1 MSKKTASN
9 TSEPKTMAQLLA
21 MAQNKVK
28 SFSSGQKI
36 RATVLSKNSKSVIL
50 DVGGKAEGVVAE
62 KAFIEAR
69 DLIKTLK
76 AGDEVTATVLIPETQ
91 DGTVLLSLR
100 QAAFDASWD
109 RLEKA
114 RDAGVPVAVLGK
126 GTNPSGVTVDVEG
139 VLGFIP
145 GSQLGREAA
154 KDTNGLVGKYFKA
167 LILEVDKLSNKV
179 VLSEKAVSEAED
191 IKKAKAAVAKIKE
204 GDVYD
209 GVVTTVAN
217 FGCFVKLDL
226 GKDTGTVEGLVHI
239 SELSWGKVAQTSDV
253 VREGDSVKVKVLGV
267 KDGRISLSLKQA
279 LKDPWGDAAEKYRT
293 ESKVTGKVV
302 KVSDFGIFI
311 QLEPGIEGL
320 VHITQIPP
328 GKKFTEGDE
337 IDCYIQDM
345 DTKTKKM
352 SLGLVLTSKPVGY
365 K

>member
-1 MSKKTASN
+1 MSKKTSSN
-9 TSEPKTMAQLLA
+9 SSPKTMAELLA
-21 MAQNKVK
+21 MAQHKVRA
-28 SFSSGQKI
+28 FSTGQKI
-36 RATVLSKNSKSVIL
+36 RAKVLSKNSKSVIL
-50 DVGGKAEGVVAE
+50 DVDGKGEGIVAE
-62 KAFIEAR
+62 KAFVEAR

-76 AGDEVTATVLIPETQ
+76 VGDEVTATVLVPESQ

-100 QAAFDASWD
+100 QAAFDASWG

-114 RDAGVPVAVLGK
+114 RDAGAPVAVLGK
-126 GTNPSGVTVDVEG
+126 GVNPSGVTVDVEG

-154 KDTNGLVGKYFKA
+154 KDTNSLIGKYFKA
-167 LILEVDKLSNKV
+167 VILEVDKLSNKV

-191 IKKAKAAVAKIKE
+191 IKKAKVAVAKIKE
-204 GDVYD
+204 GDVYE
-209 GVVTTVAN
+209 GEVTTVAN
-217 FGCFVKLDL
+217 FGCFVKLEL

-239 SELSWGKVAQTSDV
+239 SELSWGKVAHTSDV
-253 VREGDSVKVKVLGV
+253 VSEGDKLKVKVLGV
-267 KDGRISLSLKQA
+267 KDGRISLSIKQA
-279 LKDPWGDAAEKYRT
+279 LKDPWGEVEEKYKV

-302 KVSDFGIFI
+302 KVSDFGVFI

-328 GKKFTEGDE
+328 GRKFTEGDE
-337 IDCYIQDM
+337 VDCYIQDL
-345 DTKTKKM
+345 DTKAKKM

>member
-1 MSKKTASN
+1 
-9 TSEPKTMAQLLA
+9 MAELLA
-21 MAQNKVK
+21 MAKHQVRA
-28 SFSSGQKI
+28 FSTGQKI
-36 RATVLSKNSKSVIL
+36 RAKVLSKNSKSVIL
-50 DVGGKAEGVVAE
+50 DVEGKGEGIVAE

-76 AGDEVTATVLIPETQ
+76 VGDEVTATVLVPETQ

-114 RDAGVPVAVLGK
+114 REAGAPVAVFGK
-126 GTNPSGVTVDVEG
+126 GVNPSGVTVDVEG

-154 KDTNGLVGKYFKA
+154 KDTNSLVGKYFKA
-167 LILEVDKLSNKV
+167 VILEVDKLSNKV

-191 IKKAKAAVAKIKE
+191 IKKAKVAVAKIKE
-204 GDVYD
+204 GDVYE

-217 FGCFVKLDL
+217 FGCFVKLEL

-239 SELSWGKVAQTSDV
+239 SELAWGKVAHTSDV
-253 VREGDSVKVKVLGV
+253 VNEGDSVKVKVLGV
-267 KDGRISLSLKQA
+267 KDGRISLSIKQA
-279 LKDPWGDAAEKYRT
+279 LKDPWEGAGEKYKV

-302 KVSDFGIFI
+302 KVSDFGVFI

-328 GKKFTEGDE
+328 GRKFTEGDE
-337 IDCYIQDM
+337 VDCYIQDL
-345 DTKTKKM
+345 DTKTKKL
-352 SLGLVLTSKPVGY
+352 SLGLVLTAKPVGY

>member
-1 MSKKTASN
+1 MSKNIANKP
-9 TSEPKTMAQLLA
+9 SEPKTMAELLA

-28 SFSSGQKI
+28 AFSTGQKV
-36 RATVLSKNSKSVIL
+36 RAKVLSKNSKSVIL

-76 AGDEVTATVLIPETQ
+76 VGDEVTATVLVPETR

-100 QAAFDASWD
+100 QASFDASWE

-114 RDAGVPVAVLGK
+114 KEGAPVAVLGK
-126 GTNPSGVTVDVEG
+126 GVNPSGVTVDVEG
-139 VLGFIP
+139 ILGFIP

-154 KDTNGLVGKYFKA
+154 KDTNSLVGKYFKA
-167 LILEVDKLSNKV
+167 VILEVDRLANKV

-191 IKKAKAAVAKIKE
+191 IKKAKEAVAKIKE

-239 SELSWGKVAQTSDV
+239 SELSWGKVANTSDV

-267 KDGRISLSLKQA
+267 KDGRISLSIKQA
-279 LKDPWGDAAEKYRT
+279 LKDPWDEAGEKYKT

-302 KVSDFGIFI
+302 KVSDFGVFI

-328 GKKFTEGDE
+328 GRKFTEGDE
-337 IDCYIQDM
+337 IDCYVQDL

>member
-1 MSKKTASN
+1 MSKN
-9 TSEPKTMAQLLA
+9 TPAKSSPQTMEELLA
-21 MAQNKVK
+21 MAQHKVRA
-28 SFSSGQKI
+28 FSTGQKI
-36 RATVLSKNSKSVIL
+36 RAKVLSKNSKSVIL
-50 DVGGKAEGVVAE
+50 DVDGKGEGIVAE
-62 KAFIEAR
+62 KAFVEAR

-76 AGDEVTATVLIPETQ
+76 VGDEVTATVLVPESQ

-100 QAAFDASWD
+100 QAAFDASWG

-114 RDAGVPVAVLGK
+114 RDAGAPVAVLGK
-126 GTNPSGVTVDVEG
+126 GVNPSGVTVDVEG

-154 KDTNGLVGKYFKA
+154 KDTNSLIGKYFKA
-167 LILEVDKLSNKV
+167 VILEVDKLSNKV

-191 IKKAKAAVAKIKE
+191 IKKAKVAVAKIKE
-204 GDVYD
+204 GDVYE
-209 GVVTTVAN
+209 GEVTTVAN
-217 FGCFVKLDL
+217 FGCFVKLEL

-239 SELSWGKVAQTSDV
+239 SELSWGKVAYTSDV
-253 VREGDSVKVKVLGV
+253 VSEGDKVKVKVLGV
-267 KDGRISLSLKQA
+267 KDGRISLSIKQA
-279 LKDPWGDAAEKYRT
+279 LRDPWEGVAEKYQV

-302 KVSDFGIFI
+302 KVSDFGVFI

-328 GKKFTEGDE
+328 GRKFTEGDE
-337 IDCYIQDM
+337 VDCYIQDL
-345 DTKTKKM
+345 DTKTKKL